1 MGQLVLLVLALSLVA
16 SAYQLVQMVAAR
28 RLLRRAARPAG
39 AHRPPVTVLKPLKG
53 LGFELGANLETF
65 CRQDYADYQIVFGVE
80 DAADPAVEIVRSL
93 QRRFPDRDITLSI
106 GTEAGANRKIASL
119 VHMMRAARHDVLVL
133 SDADIRVRPDYLR
146 ALVGP
151 LDDPAVGLTTC
162 LYRGRASLGL
172 PSVIESLFI
181 NTDFLPMVMMAH
193 WVQRFRY
200 AYGASMAFRRHALE
214 EIGGFDALRDHLA
227 DDYQLGNRLSNA
239 GWRLLL
245 LPYAVETVLDA
256 RTLGDV
262 WRHQLRWARTYR
274 VCQPFNWFAT
284 IVIHTL
290 LWGVLAVLA
299 TGGAMV
305 GWLALALAL
314 GARLGSLRVI
324 LGWLG
329 DADTP
334 QRLWLVPLKD
344 LAYSAVFVASW
355 LGRDVEWS
363 GRHLRIL
370 PDGRMVALDG
380 DAVAPDAGLEPA
392 IEPPI
397 AASAR

>member
-1 MGQLVLLVLALSLVA
+1 
-16 SAYQLVQMVAAR
+16 
-28 RLLRRAARPAG
+28 
-39 AHRPPVTVLKPLKG
+39 
-53 LGFELGANLETF
+53 
-65 CRQDYADYQIVFGVE
+65 
-80 DAADPAVEIVRSL
+80 
-93 QRRFPDRDITLSI
+93 
-106 GTEAGANRKIASL
+106 
-119 VHMMRAARHDVLVL
+119 
-133 SDADIRVRPDYLR
+133 
-146 ALVGP
+146 
-151 LDDPAVGLTTC
+151 
-162 LYRGRASLGL
+162 
-172 PSVIESLFI
+172 
-181 NTDFLPMVMMAH
+181 MMAH

-245 LPYAVETVLDA
+245 LPYVVETVLDA

-334 QRLWLVPLKD
+334 RRLWLVPLKD

>member
-1 MGQLVLLVLALSLVA
+1 PLRLWRVHGLPAPRA
-16 SAYQLVQMVAAR
+16 RGDR
-28 RLLRRAARPAG
+28 RLRCAPRPPRRRLPAAQTPLARPVA
-39 AHRPPVTVLKPLKG
+39 PPPAPL
-53 LGFELGANLETF
+53 
-65 CRQDYADYQIVFGVE
+65 
-80 DAADPAVEIVRSL
+80 P
-93 QRRFPDRDITLSI
+93 
-106 GTEAGANRKIASL
+106 
-119 VHMMRAARHDVLVL
+119 H
-133 SDADIRVRPDYLR
+133 
-146 ALVGP
+146 
-151 LDDPAVGLTTC
+151 
-162 LYRGRASLGL
+162 
-172 PSVIESLFI
+172 
-181 NTDFLPMVMMAH
+181 
-193 WVQRFRY
+193 
-200 AYGASMAFRRHALE
+200 
-214 EIGGFDALRDHLA
+214 
-227 DDYQLGNRLSNA
+227 DYQLGNRLSNA

-245 LPYAVETVLDA
+245 LPYVVETVLDA

-314 GARLGSLRVI
+314 GARLRALRAI
-324 LGWLG
+324 LGVLG

-334 QRLWLVPLKD
+334 RRLWLVPLKD

-370 PDGRMVALDG
+370 PDGPMVALDG
-380 DAVAPDAGLEPA
+380 DAVAPGAGLEPA

-397 AASAR
+397 AASARGGGRKG